1 MRLLGI
7 LILSFLFSGVL
18 RDEKQISFIKTNSQ
32 VVTDTIKPPMS
43 ILIIGDSQS
52 AVTTNSGQKIT
63 WTWPNHLSQK
73 LSPYGV
79 TVDVGASGG
88 KTSKWMLEKLESMFK
103 TGKNWDRVIL
113 YGGGNDAS
121 NMSIPLETTISNFQK
136 MIDISNSHGCDVWV
150 NLGWKIE
157 GKFMDINILPVG
169 RPANLLSKRSDW
181 IPYVEKRKNLQLK
194 LKSDLTGCQFIEPYD
209 LQSMTSDG
217 IHPTARGH
225 ILVCDFILQTIDTT
239 LYK

>member
-1 MRLLGI
+1 MRLLSI
-7 LILSFLFSGVL
+7 FIFSVFFYHII
-18 RDEKQISFIKTNSQ
+18 RDERQIIIVEKPPQ
-32 VVTDTIKPPMS
+32 VESDTIKPPRS

-63 WTWPNHLSQK
+63 WTWPNHLSNK

-103 TGKNWDRVIL
+103 TGKSWDRVIL

-169 RPANLLSKRSDW
+169 RPANLLNKKSDW

-209 LQSMTSDG
+209 LQSMTTDG
-217 IHPTARGH
+217 IHPTPKGH
-225 ILVCDFILQTIDTT
+225 KLVCDFILQTIDTT

>member
-1 MRLLGI
+1 MK
-7 LILSFLFSGVL
+7 FLGVL
-18 RDEKQISFIKTNSQ
+18 IFSLLISQIVRDESHK
-32 VVTDTIKPPMS
+32 VVVSENRYEDIDTIAPKS

-52 AVTTNSGQKIT
+52 ATKTANGQSIT
-63 WTWPNHLSQK
+63 WTWPTLLQKK

-79 TVDVGASGG
+79 TVETEVLGG
-88 KTSKWMLEKLESMFK
+88 KTSSWMLQALEKKFK
-103 TGKNWDRVIL
+103 TGQKWDRVIL

-136 MIDISNSHGCDVWV
+136 MIDISTAQCSDVWV

-169 RPANLLSKRSDW
+169 RPSNLLNKKSDW
-181 IPYVEKRKNLQLK
+181 LPYIEKRKNLQLR
-194 LKSDLTGCQFIEPYD
+194 LKSDLTGCKFIEPYD
-209 LQSMTSDG
+209 LMSMTSDG
-217 IHPTARGH
+217 IHPTAKGH
-225 ILVCDFILQTIDTT
+225 KLVCDYILQTIDTT

>member
-1 MRLLGI
+1 MRLLSI
-7 LILSFLFSGVL
+7 FIFSVFFYHII
-18 RDEKQISFIKTNSQ
+18 RDERQMMVVEKTSQ
-32 VVTDTIKPPMS
+32 VESDTIKPPRS

-63 WTWPNHLSQK
+63 WTWPNHLSNK

-79 TVDVGASGG
+79 TIDVGASGG

-103 TGKNWDRVIL
+103 TGKSWDRVIL

-169 RPANLLSKRSDW
+169 RPANLLNKRSDW

-194 LKSDLTGCQFIEPYD
+194 LKTDLTGCQFIEPYD
-209 LQSMTSDG
+209 LQSMTTDG
-217 IHPTARGH
+217 IHPTPKGH
-225 ILVCDFILQTIDTT
+225 KLVSDFILQTIDTT

>member
-1 MRLLGI
+1 MRLLSI
-7 LILSFLFSGVL
+7 FIFSVFFYHVI
-18 RDEKQISFIKTNSQ
+18 RDDTRIQIAKE
-32 VVTDTIKPPMS
+32 VVHSESDTIKPPRS

-63 WTWPNHLSQK
+63 WTWPNHLSNK

-79 TVDVGASGG
+79 TIDVGASGG

-103 TGKNWDRVIL
+103 TGKSWDRVIL

-169 RPANLLSKRSDW
+169 RPANLLNKRSDW

-194 LKSDLTGCQFIEPYD
+194 LKTDLTGCQFIEPYD
-209 LQSMTSDG
+209 LQSMTTDG
-217 IHPTARGH
+217 IHPTPKGH
-225 ILVCDFILQTIDTT
+225 KLVSDFILQTIDTT